1 MRERAAGEAGDVGGS
16 GCERAA
22 LNPCPPEAPGRPE
35 AGVTEFSD
43 ILRGPCLVGGWGQ
56 ERELGAGTWRVSL
69 ALQGGG
75 LRQRGCR
82 ASPPRLRTAAA
93 AATTE
98 TGVSSLFLL

>member
-22 LNPCPPEAPGRPE
+22 LNPPPPEAPGRPE

-75 LRQRGCR
+75 CVNGAAAPAPPDLEQQQQQQRQR
-82 ASPPRLRTAAA
+82 P
-93 AATTE
+93 
-98 TGVSSLFLL
+98 V

>member
-22 LNPCPPEAPGRPE
+22 LNPPPPEAPGRPE

-75 LRQRGCR
+75 LRQ
-82 ASPPRLRTAAA
+82 PPQT
-93 AATTE
+93 
-98 TGVSSLFLL
+98 

>member
-16 GCERAA
+16 GCERAT
-22 LNPCPPEAPGRPE
+22 LNPPPPEAPGRPE

-75 LRQRGCR
+75 AASAGLPRQ
-82 ASPPRLRTAAA
+82 PPQT
-93 AATTE
+93 
-98 TGVSSLFLL
+98 